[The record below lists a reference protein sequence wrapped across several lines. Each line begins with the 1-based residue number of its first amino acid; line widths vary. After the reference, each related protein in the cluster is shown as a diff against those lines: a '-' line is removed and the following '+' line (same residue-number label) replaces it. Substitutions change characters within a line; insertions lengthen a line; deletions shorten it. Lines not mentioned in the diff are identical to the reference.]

1 MRGAVVAVF
10 SVVPLCL
17 LVLYIL
23 VFHFLGILK
32 KKARTEREKRCVERL
47 LSPRRNPLLTKEEV
61 EILRGIDPRA
71 FKGFQTA
78 RLIGVAVAFL
88 GIAVIVLCA
97 LLEMRNA

>member
-1 MRGAVVAVF
+1 MRGVVIAAF
-10 SVVPLCL
+10 LVVPLFL
-17 LVLYIL
+17 LVFYTF
-23 VFHFLGILK
+23 VFHFFGILK
-32 KKARTEREKRCVERL
+32 KKARTEKEKSCVERL

-61 EILRGIDPRA
+61 EILRGVDPRA
-71 FKGFQTA
+71 FKGFQAA

>member
-32 KKARTEREKRCVERL
+32 KKVRTEREKSCIKGL
-47 LSPRRNPLLTKEEV
+47 LSPRKNPLLTEEEV
-61 EILRGIDPRA
+61 ETLRGIDPRA

-78 RLIGVAVAFL
+78 RLIGA
-88 GIAVIVLCA
+88 GIVFSGIIVIVLCA
-97 LLEMRNA
+97 LWEMRNA

>member
-1 MRGAVVAVF
+1 MRVAVIAAF
-10 SVVPLCL
+10 LIIPIFL
-17 LVLYIL
+17 LVFYML
-23 VFHFLGILK
+23 VFHFIGILK
-32 KKARTEREKRCVERL
+32 KKACTEKEKSCVENL

-78 RLIGVAVAFL
+78 RLIGVGVAFL
-88 GIAVIVLCA
+88 VIAVIVLGT